1 MKNRYEKGKEV
12 LVMSFHKVILF
23 CLLLLLSK
31 TALAVP
37 STSQKVMISSES
49 LGAILAGQAI
59 AKLGGN
65 VVDIAVASAL
75 AMSVE
80 LPQSAGLGGGGFAL
94 IKIGSQVDVLDYRE
108 AAPGATSPDF
118 YKTKPKRASID
129 GAYAIG
135 VPGVT
140 AGLYALHK
148 KHGRLKWKKLFKPA
162 LRIAKKGFAVSTEM
176 HQIIKANA
184 VRFSPAGRTLLMSK
198 KQAKKPG
205 DIIKYRGMYS
215 ALKKIRRRGAKGFY
229 EGAVAKDIVNT
240 IASLGGVMTL
250 KDLLDY
256 KVRWLKPV
264 TLDFK
269 GYKVYSM
276 PLPSTG
282 GIVLASALRLSEM
295 LNLSKHSPFSS
306 IEAHLMAEILARA
319 FRGRSLLGDPDF
331 FKENP
336 DQMLLSD
343 KYLKD
348 LSKTVHLR
356 RASALTPLTV
366 SKNKSVRQKES
377 NQTTHLSVIDHQGNA
392 VSLTTTLNGN
402 FGSGVFSEKFGI
414 PLNNE
419 MDDFTTRPGKPNMFG
434 LVQGLGNKVEPGK
447 RPLSSMS
454 PTIITKDGKAVLAL
468 GARGG
473 PRIISAVFQVIY
485 RVLVNKLDIDLAVQ
499 SPRIHHQFLPHIVF
513 YDPHRISQDVLD
525 NLKKKGHKLKTGSI
539 GKVIAVG
546 RKKDNILVGTF
557 DARGVGRA
565 AGL

>member
-1 MKNRYEKGKEV
+1 MKFYKI
-12 LVMSFHKVILF
+12 ILF
-23 CLLLLLSK
+23 SLFLLLSK

-37 STSQKVMISSES
+37 STAQKIMISSES

-59 AKLGGN
+59 AKMGGN

-80 LPQSAGLGGGGFAL
+80 LPQSASLGGGGFAL
-94 IKIGSQVDVLDYRE
+94 VKIGSQVDVLDYRE
-108 AAPGATSPDF
+108 VAPKATSPDF
-118 YKTKPKRASID
+118 YKTKSQTASID

-176 HQIIKANA
+176 HKIIKDNES
-184 VRFSPAGRTLLMSK
+184 RFSSAGRDLLMNK

-205 DIIKYRGMYS
+205 DIIKYKGMHA
-215 ALKKIRRRGAKGFY
+215 ALKRIRRQGHRGFY
-229 EGAVAKDIVNT
+229 KGSIAKDIITT
-240 IASLGGVMTL
+240 IRSLGGVMTL
-250 KDLLDY
+250 EDLLSY

-264 TLDFK
+264 TLEFK
-269 GYKVYSM
+269 GHKIHSM

-282 GIVLASALRLSEM
+282 GIVLASALRLTEM
-295 LNLSKHSPFSS
+295 LNLSQQPPLSS
-306 IEAHLMAEILARA
+306 LEAHLMAEILARA
-319 FRGRSLLGDPDF
+319 FRGRSHLGDPDF

-343 KYLKD
+343 KYLKN
-348 LSKTVHLR
+348 LSKTINLR
-356 RASALTPLTV
+356 KTSALTSLKLPKKKI
-366 SKNKSVRQKES
+366 SQKKES
-377 NQTTHLSVIDHQGNA
+377 KETTHLAVIDIHGNA

-402 FGSGVFSEKFGI
+402 FGSGIFSEKFGI
-414 PLNNE
+414 SLNNE

-447 RPLSSMS
+447 RPLSSMT
-454 PTIITKDGKAVLAL
+454 PTIITKNGKAVLAL

-485 RVLVNKLDIDLAVQ
+485 RVLVNGFDIDLAVQ
-499 SPRIHHQFLPHIVF
+499 SPRVHHQFLPNIVF
-513 YDPHRISQDVLD
+513 HDPYRISQDVLN
-525 NLKKKGHKLKTGSI
+525 NLKKKEHKLKTGST

-546 RKKDNILVGTF
+546 KRKDGVLVGTF
-557 DARGVGRA
+557 DSRGVGKA

>member
-1 MKNRYEKGKEV
+1 MNIYK
-12 LVMSFHKVILF
+12 SILF
-23 CLLLLLSK
+23 CLLSLLLSK
-31 TALAVP
+31 NTLAVP
-37 STSQKVMISSES
+37 STAQKIMISSES
-49 LGAILAGQAI
+49 LGAISAGQAI

-80 LPQSAGLGGGGFAL
+80 LPQSASLGGGGFAL

-108 AAPGATSPDF
+108 VAPGATSPDF
-118 YKTKPKRASID
+118 YKTKSKTASID

-135 VPGVT
+135 VPGVL

-148 KHGRLKWKKLFKPA
+148 KHGRLKWKQLFKPA

-176 HQIIKANA
+176 HQIIKANGS
-184 VRFSPAGRTLLMSK
+184 RFSSAGRTLLMSK
-198 KQAKKPG
+198 KQAKKSG
-205 DIIKYRGMYS
+205 DIIKYKGMYA
-215 ALKKIRRRGAKGFY
+215 ALKRIRRQGHRGFY
-229 EGAVAKDIVNT
+229 KGPIAKDIVMT
-240 IASLGGVMTL
+240 IRSLGGVMTL
-250 KDLLDY
+250 EDLLNY
-256 KVRWLKPV
+256 KVRWLKPI

-269 GYKVYSM
+269 GHKIYSM

-295 LNLSKHSPFSS
+295 LNIDQHSPLSS
-306 IEAHLMAEILARA
+306 MEAHLMVEILARA

-336 DQMLLSD
+336 HQMLLSD
-343 KYLKD
+343 KYLKG
-348 LSKTVHLR
+348 LSKTINLR
-356 RASALTPLTV
+356 KTSALASLTLP
-366 SKNKSVRQKES
+366 KKKILQKKES
-377 NQTTHLSVIDHQGNA
+377 KQTTHLAVIDTQGNA

-414 PLNNE
+414 SLNNE

-434 LVQGLGNKVEPGK
+434 LIQGLGNKVEPGK
-447 RPLSSMS
+447 RPLSSMT

-485 RVLVNKLDIDLAVQ
+485 RVLVNEFDIDLAVQ

-513 YDPHRISQDVLD
+513 HDSHRISQDVLD
-525 NLKKKGHKLKTGSI
+525 NLKKKGHKLRSGST

-546 RKKDNILVGTF
+546 KRKDNTLVGTF
-557 DARGVGRA
+557 DSRGVGQA

>member
-1 MKNRYEKGKEV
+1 MN
-12 LVMSFHKVILF
+12 LHKIILF
-23 CLLLLLSK
+23 YLILLLSK
-31 TALAVP
+31 TVLAVP

-49 LGAILAGQAI
+49 LGAISAGQAI

-80 LPQSAGLGGGGFAL
+80 LPQSASLGGGGFAL
-94 IKIGSQVDVLDYRE
+94 IKIGAQVDVLDYRE
-108 AAPGATSPDF
+108 IAPGATSPDF
-118 YKTKPKRASID
+118 YKTKPKTASID
-129 GAYAIG
+129 GVYAIG
-135 VPGVT
+135 VPGVV

-162 LRIAKKGFAVSTEM
+162 LRMAKKGFLVSTEM

-184 VRFSPAGRTLLMSK
+184 PRFSPAGRALLMNK

-205 DIIKYRGMYS
+205 DIIRYKGMHT
-215 ALKKIRRRGAKGFY
+215 ALKKIRRQGQRGFY
-229 EGAVAKDIVNT
+229 EGSIAKDIINT
-240 IASLGGVMTL
+240 IKALGGIMTL
-250 KDLLDY
+250 EDLLNY

-269 GYKVYSM
+269 GHKVYSM

-295 LNLSKHSPFSS
+295 LNIDRHSPLSS
-306 IEAHLMAEILARA
+306 MEAHLMAEILARS

-331 FKENP
+331 FKDNP
-336 DQMLLSD
+336 LQMLLSD

-348 LSKTVHLR
+348 LSKTINFR
-356 RASALTPLTV
+356 RTSVLPPLTIP
-366 SKNKSVRQKES
+366 KKKTQQKES
-377 NQTTHLSVIDHQGNA
+377 SQTTHLAVIDHLGNA

-414 PLNNE
+414 SLNNE
-419 MDDFTTRPGKPNMFG
+419 MDDFTTRPGQPNMFG
-434 LVQGLGNKVEPGK
+434 LIQGLGNKVEPGK
-447 RPLSSMS
+447 RPLSSMA
-454 PTIITKDGKAVLAL
+454 PTIVTKDGKAILAL

-485 RVLVNKLDIDLAVQ
+485 RVLVNSFDIDLAVQ

-525 NLKKKGHKLKTGSI
+525 NLKKKGHKLKHGSI

-546 RKKDNILVGTF
+546 RRKDNTLVGTF
-557 DARGVGRA
+557 DSRGVGQA